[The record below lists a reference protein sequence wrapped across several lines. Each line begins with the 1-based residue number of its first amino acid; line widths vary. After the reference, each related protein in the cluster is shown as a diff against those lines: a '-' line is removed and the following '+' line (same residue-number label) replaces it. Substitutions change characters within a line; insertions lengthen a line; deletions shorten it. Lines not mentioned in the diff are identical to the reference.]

1 MPVPSTPPVWWGS
14 LLWLV
19 GVAAAAFLVAWAS
32 GTRLHIRRTP
42 YIAILT
48 VLTGALCAGYVSW
61 LGLGIG
67 DVVANHWGW
76 GLLGAVMAGSVLTV
90 LAMHQPAGQRL
101 HGRRLVG
108 AMVWEGAVY
117 GTAEG
122 VLLSALP
129 PFIAWQM
136 VESLGWSGAAGVIA
150 RWGLPLVAAAAVVVV
165 HHLGYWNFR
174 NRILVPVTLGL
185 SLLSLGFLLT
195 ASWITPAFGHVI
207 AHGGLLMHG
216 SEMPPVERPVE
227 PSVSTEEHSPPML
240 RAA

>member
-1 MPVPSTPPVWWGS
+1 MPVPSNPPAWWGS

-32 GTRLHIRRTP
+32 GTRLHIKRTP
-42 YIAILT
+42 YVAILT
-48 VLTGALCAGYVSW
+48 LLTAALSAGYIAW
-61 LGLGIG
+61 LGIG
-67 DVVANHWGW
+67 FSDVLTNHWAW
-76 GLLGAVMAGSVLTV
+76 GLLAAIVSGGMLTV
-90 LAMHQPAGQRL
+90 LAMRQPVTGRR
-101 HGRRLVG
+101 HGRELAG
-108 AMVWEGAVY
+108 ALVWEGAVY

-136 VESLGWSGAAGVIA
+136 VESLGWSGAGGAIA
-150 RWGLPLVAAAAVVVV
+150 RWTLPFLAGAVVVVV

-185 SLLSLGFLLT
+185 TLLTAGFLLS
-195 ASWITPAFGHVI
+195 ASWLAPALGHIVVH
-207 AHGGLLMHG
+207 AGLILHG
-216 SEMPPVERPVE
+216 SEMPPVDRPAAETPVE
-227 PSVSTEEHSPPML
+227 VVQPIA